1 MEEPDVLII
10 GAGPAG
16 LAAAHGLAL
25 RGVERVMVV
34 DREAE
39 AGGIPLYCL
48 HATFGL
54 SDFFRPMTGRRY
66 AERLRGLVPASQILT
81 STTVTGIDNDLQVTL
96 SSNTGSLTIAP
107 RRILLAT
114 GIRETPRS
122 ARLISGD
129 RPQNVLTTGA
139 LQRLVEAKAALPF
152 RAPVIIGSEL
162 VSFSAVLTLRHAG
175 VKPVA
180 MIEAGSRIVARKP
193 ADFLTRYA
201 LGTPIMTG
209 CRVVRINASPF
220 DASQLESVTIEDSG
234 GGSRKLSCD
243 AVVFTGAFVP
253 EASLIGGLASTLRD
267 RATRGPAIDQC
278 WRLPNPRIYAAGN
291 VLRPVETA
299 AWARSEGA
307 AAGNA
312 IADDL
317 LGLMK
322 PPERLVPVVCT
333 DPIRFAT
340 PAVIAVPGPQPGSL
354 QMAIRMARPA
364 HGRIT
369 MATGGVPFWHSRSST
384 FRPERRIMLTRSL
397 PDLSRVESIQ
407 IGFEER

>member
-1 MEEPDVLII
+1 MQGPDVLIV

-16 LAAAHGLAL
+16 LAAAQTLAK
-25 RGVERVMVV
+25 RGIERVIVV
-34 DREAE
+34 EREAE

-96 SSNTGSLTIAP
+96 SSNTGRLAIAP
-107 RRILLAT
+107 QRILLAT
-114 GIRETPRS
+114 GIRETPRA

-139 LQRLVEAKAALPF
+139 LQRLVEAKAELPF
-152 RAPVIIGSEL
+152 RAPVIVGSEL

-175 VKPVA
+175 VRPVA
-180 MIEAGSRIVARKP
+180 MIEAGARIVARKP
-193 ADFLTRYA
+193 ADFLTRHA

-209 CRVVRINASPF
+209 CRVVRVNASPF
-220 DASQLESVTIEDSG
+220 DPSQLESVTIEDAG

-243 AVVFTGAFVP
+243 VLIFTGEFVP
-253 EASLIGGLASTLRD
+253 EGSLLASTLRD

-291 VLRPVETA
+291 ILRPVETA
-299 AWARSEGA
+299 QWARSEGA

-317 LGLMK
+317 LGLTT
-322 PPERLVPVVCT
+322 PPERLVPIICS

-340 PAVIAVPGPQPGSL
+340 PAAIAIPGPQPGSL
-354 QMAIRMARPA
+354 HMAIRMARTA
-364 HGRIT
+364 RGRIT
-369 MATGGVPFWHSRSST
+369 LAAGGSPFWQSRSAT
-384 FRPERRIMLTRSL
+384 FRPERRIMLTRNI
-397 PDLSRVESIQ
+397 PNLSRADAVH